1 MKKLFVSLSVLVITI
16 TPMFYVPEVKAETL
30 GDLEKELN
38 KRQSEL
44 KDTNAKKAQ
53 TQAEINSVNKN
64 ISNIKNEISQ
74 TYKDIA
80 SLDEEIEKLNTNIS
94 NAEKEIKEIISYLQ
108 VSNGESATLEYV
120 SGASDWESFIY
131 RMAVTEQL
139 SDHNDAKISEFNK
152 MINDNKEKQKQ
163 IQSKRVSLGE
173 KQQQLTGELSK
184 LGKEM
189 EDIKAVSVSQA
200 DDVKAQQ
207 KIVDNYK
214 KMGCK
219 SNDDITECSRGLL
232 PAGTAFY
239 RPLVS
244 GRVTSEWGTRYY
256 MGKSFHEGIDMGVS
270 EGNTV
275 YAIGT
280 GQVALIM
287 HRYSCGGN
295 MVVVHHKING
305 KTYTSVYA
313 HLLSINVS
321 EGQNVTSNT
330 VIGSSGGGS
339 TASYDR
345 CTGGAHLHLTVA
357 TGLYGIDYKGAGAWN
372 LMNYT
377 YSINP
382 RSVINFPALGVPF
395 NNRMAK
401 Y

>member
-1 MKKLFVSLSVLVITI
+1 MRKMLVCFLILVMISFMCYIPST
-16 TPMFYVPEVKAETL
+16 EAQTL

-38 KRQSEL
+38 KRQNEL
-44 KDTNAKKAQ
+44 DQTNNKKAK

-64 ISNIKNEISQ
+64 ISNIKSEISQ

-80 SLDEEIEKLNTNIS
+80 SLDEEIEKLNNDIV

-139 SDHNDAKISEFNK
+139 SQHNDKKIEEFNE
-152 MINDNKEKQKQ
+152 MINRNKEKQKE
-163 IQSKRVSLGE
+163 IQKKRVSLGE
-173 KQQQLTGELSK
+173 KKQQLTGELSK

-200 DDVKAQQ
+200 DDVKAQK
-207 KIVDNYK
+207 KIIENYR

-219 SNDDITECSRGLL
+219 SGDDIAECSRGLL

-321 EGQNVTSNT
+321 DNQIVDSNT
-330 VIGSSGGGS
+330 VIGRSGGGS

-357 TGLYGIDYKGAGAWN
+357 TGLYGIDYKGAGAWD

-382 RSVINFPALGVPF
+382 RSVINFPALRVPF
-395 NNRMAK
+395 NNRMVK